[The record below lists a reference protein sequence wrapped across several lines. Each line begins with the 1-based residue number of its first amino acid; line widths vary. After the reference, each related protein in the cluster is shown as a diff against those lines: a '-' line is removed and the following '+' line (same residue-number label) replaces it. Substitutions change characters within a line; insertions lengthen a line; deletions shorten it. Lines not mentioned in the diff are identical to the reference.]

1 MAKLTPHFDIHEFRQ
16 FARHGFSETEYPK
29 EWEQERLLPLC
40 QVLEVIRAEL
50 GRPIKI
56 VSGYRSPAYNKAIGG
71 AKASQ
76 HMAGCAADIV
86 VADLNANIVHDVI
99 LRLHKEKK
107 IKIGGLGKYPNFCH
121 VDVRSIKGKGLAR
134 WKGSRQS

>member
-1 MAKLTPHFDIHEFRQ
+1 MAKITPHFDSSEFRQ
-16 FARHGFSETEYPK
+16 FARHGFAETPYPE

-40 QVLEVIRAEL
+40 QALEIIRAAV
-50 GRPIKI
+50 GKPIKI
-56 VSGYRSPAYNKAIGG
+56 VSGYRSPAYNKAVGG
-71 AKASQ
+71 AKNSQ
-76 HMAGCAADIV
+76 HMIGKAADIV
-86 VADLNANIVHDVI
+86 VADLSANIVHDVI

-121 VDVRSIKGKGLAR
+121 VDVRSIKGKGLVR